1 MRLWENEAHSEIGP
15 PEKGSRRIFGRAERV
30 LDEAISAMQD
40 SGGNLQ
46 IWEWTANVLYGRVQS
61 GLTNMTKSG
70 WELRSGLEQMRPLEL

>member
-46 IWEWTANVLYGRVQS
+46 IWE
-61 GLTNMTKSG
+61 
-70 WELRSGLEQMRPLEL
+70 